1 MAEHVAS
8 GFVLPKE
15 WSSVV
20 DLPRWTAYQQNDRVD
35 PTVVEAIF
43 GEIPDRSWRFYTFD
57 EILGMTEEW
66 RLERDS
72 SWFGSEPDSIDS
84 LRSVL
89 IGELGYDRPIAL
101 DYRRRVPGVRFMKAN
116 GRWTVVASSLRELFE
131 KLDAGV

>member
-1 MAEHVAS
+1 MAERVVS
-8 GFVLPKE
+8 GFVLPEE

-35 PTVVEAIF
+35 PAIVEAIF
-43 GEIPDRSWRFYTFD
+43 GETPDRSWRFYAFD

-66 RLERDS
+66 RLERDP

-101 DYRRRVPGVRFMKAN
+101 DYRRRVPGVRFMTAD
-116 GRWTVVASSLRELFE
+116 GRWAVVASSLRELFE
-131 KLDAGV
+131 KLDAGL